1 MMHGNQKKFLASGW
15 ATAALSLVLAALG
28 ILYVGQAGT
37 KWIALLAGAAIVVL
51 LLRGDGKRLWNLPA
65 LLLLGYAAF
74 SWLTVFWAM
83 SGKFHLREG
92 SKILVAVLVFLLV
105 VLHKKRDGAYV
116 RRVMTVIAG
125 VAAICAALSVVAG
138 GFSVLNKA
146 LQSLPGFDG
155 LLIAFGGSRLSG
167 IFGNS
172 NIESS
177 VYAAGIFCA
186 LGVLCGAEKKS
197 ERVVL
202 SVLLAVN
209 AFAFLLVFSMGAIVC
224 FVVAVIAYLVF
235 AGNGRAAAL
244 VRMLEVGLPTLA
256 CGFVAFRLF
265 SMRQTA
271 AVTAVML
278 ADAAVVAALEL
289 TVGGRLSAALAKR
302 EKLVFGAIAAVAV
315 CAVVYVVAGM
325 QLTGPYTFGAEIG
338 RSAQLSAGEHTFTVE
353 ADGAVSVYLYSCDE
367 LDLLNSTQTSLYSGP
382 VEGAVSFT
390 VPEGSE
396 IVFARLSAEPGV
408 TVTHAWIDGTQE
420 LPLGYKILPGFAANR
435 IQYIGA
441 STSETQRATFRMDA
455 LKLFRLSPVVG
466 NGVGAFETGVTRVQ
480 DYPYET
486 KFVHNHYLQILLED
500 GVIGF
505 ALFVGA
511 LAALAV
517 ALWKKRRVLG
527 EGEYAA
533 LYPALCAAFVM
544 NDAQMLWDV
553 SMSMVVFTCMTY
565 AIYGLLV
572 ALCAEPFGEKEEA
585 AAAGKKKKTARRADP
600 VRTAQRVG
608 AAFAAVV
615 TLTLAG
621 NLYAGLKM
629 SEKVETVDDFLG
641 NMAFAARIDLY
652 ERNDEMLS
660 YVMAQ
665 GQGES
670 DHREQADAYAAKLAR
685 AQSNTIPRYLVNY
698 YLQTE
703 QYEAAIDEAILGA
716 TYSASNADT
725 WNSCAEQLKQAFL
738 DSTMFS
744 PLLYDRETLMP
755 KLLDYCAALN
765 DYNASARVPV
775 TVNVE
780 AQAFFDQISALGAV
794 MNDDEAFAELL
805 LVSEP

>member
-15 ATAALSLVLAALG
+15 ATAVLCLVLSALG

-37 KWIALLAGAAIVVL
+37 KGMTLLAGAAIVVL

-92 SKILVAVLVFLLV
+92 SKILIAVLVFLIV
-105 VLHKKRDGAYV
+105 VLHKKRDGAFV

-125 VAAICAALSVVAG
+125 VAAFCAALSVVAG
-138 GFSVLNKA
+138 GFEVLNKA
-146 LQSLPGFDG
+146 LQSLPGFNG

-197 ERVVL
+197 ERIVL

-209 AFAFLLVFSMGAIVC
+209 AFAFLLVFSMGAMVC
-224 FVVAVIAYLVF
+224 FAVAVIVYLIV
-235 AGNGRAAAL
+235 AGDGRAAAL
-244 VRMLEVGLPTLA
+244 VRMLEAGLPTLA

-265 SMRQTA
+265 STWQTKE
-271 AVTAVML
+271 VTAVML
-278 ADAAVVAALEL
+278 ADAVVVAALEL

-302 EKLVFGAIAAVAV
+302 GKLVFGVIAAVAV
-315 CAVVYVVAGM
+315 CAVVYVVAGL
-325 QLTGPYTFGAEIG
+325 QLTGPYTFGATIY
-338 RSAQLSAGEHTFTVE
+338 RSAPPEAGEHTLSVE
-353 ADGAVSVYLYSCDE
+353 ADGPVTLLITSQDE
-367 LDLLNSTQTSLYSGP
+367 LELLNVTQTELYNGPADGP
-382 VEGAVSFT
+382 VTYT
-390 VPEGSE
+390 VPEGSKL
-396 IVFARLSAEPGV
+396 VLVRLSAERGV
-408 TVTHAWIDGTQE
+408 TVSQARIDGTQE

-441 STSETQRATFRMDA
+441 STSETQRATFREDA
-455 LKLFRLSPVVG
+455 LKLFRLSPVAG

-486 KFVHNHYLQILLED
+486 KYVHNHYLQILLED

-511 LAALAV
+511 LVTLAA
-517 ALWKKRRVLG
+517 ALWKKRRVMLA
-527 EGEYAA
+527 GEYAA

-565 AIYGLLV
+565 AIYGLLT
-572 ALCAEPFGEKEEA
+572 ALCAEPIGEKEET
-585 AAAGKKKKTARRADP
+585 AAAGKKKKAARRTDP
-600 VRTAQRVG
+600 VRMAQRIG

-629 SEKVETVDDFLG
+629 GEKVDTVDEFLD

-725 WNSCAEQLKQAFL
+725 WNACAEQLKQAFL

-744 PLLYDRETLMP
+744 PLLFDRETLMP
-755 KLLDYCAALN
+755 KLLDYCAALE

-775 TVNVE
+775 TVNAN
-780 AQAFFDQISALGAV
+780 AQVFFDKVSALGAV
-794 MNDDEAFAELL
+794 MNDEEAFAELL
-805 LVSEP
+805 LVTEP